1 VQSRACAL
9 GEIYRYLSRQIRV
22 RRTVGGQ

>member
-9 GEIYRYLSRQIRV
+9 GEIYSYLGRLMRV